1 MVTYFEGESMVYA
14 VLLVIVCGAV
24 LFWQG
29 YLQGHMKSNVKIRT
43 LNIIGV
49 LCFVVGCFR
58 IFGGTVDCVLL
69 FGLIPLAILLS
80 CIACIWMR
88 KQTSNVYLNGT
99 THSDES
105 IKSHKDAW
113 LLQDGMT
120 LLLCIIVCIVVIS
133 LTLKILSIQG
143 INHLDIFNL
152 DYWYQP
158 IILQRGKSIQIA

>member
-1 MVTYFEGESMVYA
+1 MVTYFEGESMLYA

-29 YLQGHMKSNVKIRT
+29 YLQGHMKSNIKIRT
-43 LNIIGV
+43 LNIIGT

-69 FGLIPLAILLS
+69 FGWIPLSILLS

-88 KQTSNVYLNGT
+88 KQVSDEYLKG

-113 LLQDGMT
+113 LLQDGLT
-120 LLLCIIVCIVVIS
+120 LVLCIIVCIIVIS
-133 LTLKILSIQG
+133 LALKILSIQG

-158 IILQRGKSIQIA
+158 IILQHGKSIQMA

>member
-1 MVTYFEGESMVYA
+1 MIYA
-14 VLLVIVCGAV
+14 ILLVIVCGAV

-29 YLQGHMKSNVKIRT
+29 YLQGHMKSNMKIRT
-43 LNIIGV
+43 LNIIGT

-58 IFGGTVDCVLL
+58 VFGGTVDCVLL
-69 FGLIPLAILLS
+69 FGWIPLSILLS

-88 KQTSNVYLNGT
+88 KQFSDEYLNG

-113 LLQDGMT
+113 LLQDGLT
-120 LLLCIIVCIVVIS
+120 LVLCIIVCIIVIS

-152 DYWYQP
+152 NYWYQP
-158 IILQRGKSIQIA
+158 IILQHGKSIQIA